1 MQKPAENKRIQLTHA
16 GPWAYRLPVVLVFF
30 LLFFLFVW
38 LRLEPVLEYCSE
50 GVAFSLSGSFLHRF
64 LDYPGG
70 LAEYGSA
77 YLAQLNYLSWLGAL
91 VFTVLGALLFSMTT
105 WLCRLAAGRA
115 PLFVSLAP
123 SLVILAWRGQYEGH
137 ALAAGLTLL
146 LALGA
151 ALACYPV
158 LRHPAW
164 LRWPAGWA
172 IGAALFYVAGL
183 WPFLL
188 VLFLAGWFEAIHS
201 RNWIKVVAVGISGIL
216 IPIGWH
222 VLQPLEQSLNPWG
235 TGRVLYFALILF
247 LLLPVGL
254 LVLAWFRQPLA
265 PANTLAVH
273 PRKQTGS
280 KKQSL
285 SAGGWKPV
293 WGSPAFAIGSLLAGW
308 VAVWSLSDGTQKKLA
323 QIEYYAALK
332 QDERLLTVAA
342 QLKTIPPEAETRVR
356 LALYHTGRLTEDLF
370 TYADSGSVML
380 LPGLTCGMDTAR
392 AEIETLL
399 ELGQV
404 SEAERMAQES
414 LEDAGDRPDLL
425 RVLAL
430 INILKD
436 RPEAA
441 AIFLNALRQVPFQR
455 TWATACLAELE
466 HNPRLT
472 GHEELD
478 LVRSR
483 MPTTDFPHTAMMDA
497 TEPMLRQLLASNP
510 RNQMAFEYL
519 MAHYLL
525 TGDLK
530 RLAGQ
535 VGRLDD
541 FADATIPRRIE
552 EALLLGQ
559 KLQGLPIE
567 LHRLKVQPDTIR
579 RFQSFCDALG
589 ATSGQAPANLPSL
602 APDFGD
608 TFWFYYYSHLTG
620 EHKSTD

>member
-1 MQKPAENKRIQLTHA
+1 MQKPADNKKIAIARA
-16 GPWAYRLPVVLVFF
+16 GPWAFRVPVVLFFF
-30 LLFFLFVW
+30 LLFFLYVW
-38 LRLEPVLEYCSE
+38 LRLEPALEYYSE
-50 GVAFSLSGSFLHRF
+50 GVVFSLSGSFLHRF

-70 LAEYGSA
+70 LAEYGAA

-91 VFTVLGALLFSMTT
+91 VFTVLGVLLFLTT
-105 WLCRLAAGRA
+105 GWLCRLAVGRA
-115 PLFVSLAP
+115 PLLVSLAP

-137 ALAAGLTLL
+137 ALAASLTLL
-146 LALGA
+146 LALGT
-151 ALACYPV
+151 ALACHPV
-158 LRHPAW
+158 SRHPVW
-164 LRWPAGWA
+164 LRWPVSWA

-188 VLFLAGWFEAIHS
+188 FLFLVGWFEAIHS
-201 RNWIKVVAVGISGIL
+201 RKWLKVVVVGISGIL
-216 IPIGWH
+216 IPVGWH

-247 LLLPVGL
+247 LLLPVEL

-265 PANTLAVH
+265 PANIPAVH

-280 KKQSL
+280 KQRSRP
-285 SAGGWKPV
+285 AGGWKSV

-308 VAVWSLSDGTQKKLA
+308 VVVWSLFDGTQKKLA
-323 QIEYYAALK
+323 QIEYYAVFK
-332 QDERLLTVAA
+332 QDKQLLAVAA
-342 QLKTIPPEAETRVR
+342 QLKTMPPDAETRMR

-370 TYADSGSVML
+370 AYADSGRVML
-380 LPGLTCGMDTAR
+380 LPGLTRGMDTAR

-404 SEAERMAQES
+404 SEAERMAQEA
-414 LEDAGDRPDLL
+414 LEFDGDRPDLL
-425 RVLAL
+425 RELAL

-455 TWATACLAELE
+455 TWATTCLAELE

-472 GHEELD
+472 GHQELD

-483 MPTTDFPHTAMMDA
+483 MPTTDFPHGSMMDA
-497 TEPMLRQLLASNP
+497 AETMLRQLLASNP

-535 VGRLDD
+535 VGRLDN
-541 FADATIPRRIE
+541 FAYATIPRRIE

-559 KLQGLPIE
+559 KLQGLQIE
-567 LHRLKVQPDTIR
+567 LHRLKIQPDTVQ
-579 RFQSFCDALG
+579 RFQRFCDALG
-589 ATSGQAPANLPSL
+589 GTPGQTPANLSPL

-608 TFWFYYYSHLTG
+608 TFWFYYYSHLT
-620 EHKSTD
+620 EEPKSTD

>member
-1 MQKPAENKRIQLTHA
+1 MQKPAENKKIAIARDRHKSFTV
-16 GPWAYRLPVVLVFF
+16 PVVLVFF
-30 LLFFLFVW
+30 LVFFLYVW
-38 LRLEPVLEYCSE
+38 LRLEPVLEYYSE
-50 GVAFSLSGSFLHRF
+50 GVMFYLSSSFLHRF

-70 LAEYGSA
+70 LAEYGAA
-77 YLAQLNYLSWLGAL
+77 YLAQLNYFSWLGAL
-91 VFTVLGALLFSMTT
+91 VFTVLGVLLFLTT
-105 WLCRLAAGRA
+105 GWLCRLAVGRA
-115 PLFVSLAP
+115 PLFVSLAS

-137 ALAAGLTLL
+137 ALAASLTLL

-158 LRHPAW
+158 SRHPVW
-164 LRWPAGWA
+164 LRWPVGWA
-172 IGAALFYVAGL
+172 MGAALFYVAGL

-188 VLFLAGWFEAIHS
+188 FLFLVGWFEAIHS
-201 RNWIKVVAVGISGIL
+201 RKWLKVVAVGISGIL
-216 IPIGWH
+216 IPVGWH
-222 VLQPLEQSLNPWG
+222 VLQPLEQSPNPWG

-247 LLLPVGL
+247 LLLPVAL

-265 PANTLAVH
+265 PTNIPAVR
-273 PRKQTGS
+273 PIKPTGA
-280 KKQSL
+280 KKRSL
-285 SAGGWKPV
+285 PAGGWKPV

-308 VAVWSLSDGTQKKLA
+308 VVVLCLFNGTQKKLA
-323 QIEYYAALK
+323 QIEYYAAFK
-332 QDERLLTVAA
+332 QDEQLLAVAA
-342 QLKTIPPEAETRVR
+342 QLKTIPPEVETRVR

-370 TYADSGSVML
+370 AYADSGKVML
-380 LPGLTCGMDTAR
+380 LPGLACGMDAAR

-404 SEAERMAQES
+404 SEAERMAQEA
-414 LEDAGDRPDLL
+414 LEYDGDRPDLL

-455 TWATACLAELE
+455 TWATACLTELQR
-466 HNPRLT
+466 NPRLT
-472 GHEELD
+472 GHPELD

-483 MPTTDFPHTAMMDA
+483 MPTTDFPHGSMMA
-497 TEPMLRQLLASNP
+497 AAETMLRQLLASNP
-510 RNQMAFEYL
+510 QNQMAFEYL
-519 MAHYLL
+519 MAQYLL

-530 RLAGQ
+530 KLAGQ
-535 VGRLDD
+535 VGRLDN
-541 FADATIPRRIE
+541 FAYATIPRRIE

-559 KLQGLPIE
+559 KLEGLQIE
-567 LHRLKVQPDTIR
+567 LHRLKIQPDIVQ

-589 ATSGQAPANLPSL
+589 ETPGQAPAHLSSL

-608 TFWFYYYSHLTG
+608 TFWFFYYSHLT
-620 EHKSTD
+620 EEPKSTD